1 MGCCS
6 STFSVYTV
14 EEVEAEI
21 ANFAPRLPVA
31 VLMNGGIIKLEGA
44 NGFFNPNS
52 LLDAS
57 WLQGKLTP
65 QEYYE
70 AINYIN
76 KCTAHTHVGLSK
88 IYLSSERPMREQ
100 LRVQA
105 GTAAVQQI
113 NKQHPSV
120 RFTYQQ
126 TAENMQI
133 NTSYSTDPVLRFAQR
148 GKAPIGNASITML
161 YISVN

>member
-1 MGCCS
+1 MGCS
-6 STFSVYTV
+6 SSIFSAYTV

-31 VLMNGGIIKLEGA
+31 VLMNGGISKLEG
-44 NGFFNPNS
+44 
-52 LLDAS
+52 
-57 WLQGKLTP
+57 KITP

-76 KCTAHTHVGLSK
+76 KCTAHTNVGLSK
-88 IYLSSERPMREQ
+88 IYLASERSIREQ

-105 GTAAVQQI
+105 GMAAVQQI
-113 NKQHPSV
+113 NQRHPSL

-133 NTSYSTDPVLRFAQR
+133 NTSWSADPALRFAQR
-148 GKAPIGNASITML
+148 GKAPIGNASITAL

>member
-31 VLMNGGIIKLEGA
+31 VLMNGGISKLEG
-44 NGFFNPNS
+44 
-52 LLDAS
+52 
-57 WLQGKLTP
+57 KITP

-76 KCTAHTHVGLSK
+76 KCTAHTNVGLSK
-88 IYLSSERPMREQ
+88 IYLASERSIREQ

-105 GTAAVQQI
+105 GMAAVQQI
-113 NKQHPSV
+113 NQRHPSL

-133 NTSYSTDPVLRFAQR
+133 NTSWS
-148 GKAPIGNASITML
+148 
-161 YISVN
+161 